1 MFWQFYCKEPDASP
15 CTWMHTAHLDAY
27 RASGHVTTHVTI
39 HLNPT
44 ALSVKLSQG
53 NIYRLCSPY
62 LIFNTLSITVEVL
75 WQWYAIDIYRR
86 ETQLL
91 SGRKGVLIY
100 VVARINPQFSQ
111 FLKREM
117 PAPQLPVLPR
127 LLAPRD
133 VSCLPGPL
141 VSPTA
146 ILISPYPIPLPPVSL
161 HAKIGRI
168 APLCP
173 RLCNAKAIFLSCSR
187 YYEGASRKDQE
198 CSIFRSI

>member
-1 MFWQFYCKEPDASP
+1 MAVVDFPIDFLNYYLAR
-15 CTWMHTAHLDAY
+15 
-27 RASGHVTTHVTI
+27 RA
-39 HLNPT
+39 
-44 ALSVKLSQG
+44 
-53 NIYRLCSPY
+53 
-62 LIFNTLSITVEVL
+62 
-75 WQWYAIDIYRR
+75 
-86 ETQLL
+86 
-91 SGRKGVLIY
+91 LIY

-127 LLAPRD
+127 LLAPHD

-173 RLCNAKAIFLSCSR
+173 RLCNAKAIFLTRSHCS
-187 YYEGASRKDQE
+187 ALPLLPL
-198 CSIFRSI
+198 FPT